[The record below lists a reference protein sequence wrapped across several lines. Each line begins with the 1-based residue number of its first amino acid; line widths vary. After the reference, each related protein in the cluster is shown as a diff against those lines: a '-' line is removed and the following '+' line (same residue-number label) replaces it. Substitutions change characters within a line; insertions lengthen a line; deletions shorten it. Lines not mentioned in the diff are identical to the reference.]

1 MITLRLQRQGAPKKS
16 FYRLIAVDK
25 RISAASGK
33 FRELLGN
40 WDPHSNKITFKKERI
55 AYWLKCGAQTSAT
68 VHNLLVRAKI
78 IDAKKIAKVNKK
90 KEPKKK

>member
-16 FYRLIAVDK
+16 FYRVIAVDK

-33 FRELLGN
+33 FRELLGH
-40 WDPHSNKITFKKERI
+40 WDPHSNKITLNKERI
-55 AYWLKCGAQTSAT
+55 AYWLKCGAQPSAT

-78 IDAKKIAKVNKK
+78 VDTKKVAKVNKK
-90 KEPKKK
+90 KEAKKK